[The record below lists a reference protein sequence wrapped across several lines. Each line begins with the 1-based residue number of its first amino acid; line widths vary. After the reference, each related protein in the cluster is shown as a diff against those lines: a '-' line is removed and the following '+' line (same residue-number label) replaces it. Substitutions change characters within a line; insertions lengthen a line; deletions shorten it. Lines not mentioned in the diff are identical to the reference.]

1 MISVQ
6 PPVGEPGQRH
16 LDVMQYQKDQGR
28 LADFHLG
35 RGEQLDSVASDC
47 GWQPI
52 NHDPG
57 EALGEALLQ
66 RLSDIKSSSRS
77 AA

>member
-1 MISVQ
+1 
-6 PPVGEPGQRH
+6 
-16 LDVMQYQKDQGR
+16 MQYQKDQGR

-35 RGEQLDSVASDC
+35 GSEPLDVVAPDC

-52 NHDPG
+52 SHDPG

-66 RLSDIKSSSRS
+66 RLAEIESSARS